1 MPNTIKVIDNYAFN
15 ECSKLENITLP
26 SKLTEIGV
34 DAFYECTGLQNIT
47 IPSKVENIKEEA
59 FLKSKTEN
67 AVQCKAVG
75 AASTG
80 NHA

>member
-1 MPNTIKVIDNYAFN
+1 MVKKIIKTNPNLIELIN
-15 ECSKLENITLP
+15 KLN
-26 SKLTEIGV
+26 K
-34 DAFYECTGLQNIT
+34 
-47 IPSKVENIKEEA
+47 
-59 FLKSKTEN
+59 KSKTEN